1 MDPVSP
7 PKLVKISELAR
18 LSGVPTPTIKHYI
31 REGLLP
37 EPARRTS
44 RNMAYYD
51 PRLAD
56 RVRQIKA
63 LQQTHFLPLKLIGD
77 LLEPAP
83 SSKVREDIDLETK
96 QRLGSIAPAVKA
108 GQQDSRAHRTTADE
122 SVRRS
127 RADVLENCQISE
139 TELEQLQTLGLSQP
153 IKLASGEPGYE
164 GADLELIEV
173 IHTTRVKG
181 MGDLFPME
189 ILEPYIAAMQGLVR
203 MEIELFRRRV
213 IEGAKLPDAPMQEV
227 ARDATHLAE
236 RMLVAMRSKLILVEL
251 QGLTPPNDSE

>member
-1 MDPVSP
+1 MRLVAP
-7 PKLVKISELAR
+7 PKLVKISQLAR

-63 LQQTHFLPLKLIGD
+63 LQQSHFLPLKLIGEM
-77 LLEPAP
+77 LEPAP
-83 SSKVREDIDLETK
+83 SAKVREDLDPETRR
-96 QRLGSIAPAVKA
+96 RLGALAPAIEA
-108 GQQDSRAHRTTADE
+108 GQQDSRSWRDSSGPTRSRT
-122 SVRRS
+122 
-127 RADVLENCQISE
+127 RADVLAHCRISDA
-139 TELEQLQTLGLSQP
+139 ELDQLAELGLATAKP
-153 IKLASGEPGYE
+153 DESGEPAYAD
-164 GADLELIEV
+164 ADLEMIEV
-173 IHTTRVKG
+173 IDRTREKDLG
-181 MGDLFPME
+181 ELFPME
-189 ILEPYIAAMQGLVR
+189 ILEPYVAAVRGLVR

-213 IEGAKLPDAPMQEV
+213 IDGAKLPDAPMQEV

-236 RMLVAMRSKLILVEL
+236 RMLVAMRSKLILAEL
-251 QGLTPPNDSE
+251 QKLIKDE